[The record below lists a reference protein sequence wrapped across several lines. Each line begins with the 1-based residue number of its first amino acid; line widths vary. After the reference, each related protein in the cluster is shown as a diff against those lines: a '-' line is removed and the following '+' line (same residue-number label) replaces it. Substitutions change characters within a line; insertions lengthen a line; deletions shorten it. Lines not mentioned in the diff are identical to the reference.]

1 MIRWTRT
8 LGHNR
13 ARPPAHAALH
23 VASIVLRGVGQGAL
37 QANSVAGLVFVL
49 AVAWSSPPQALALV
63 WGASLSTALAALLRV
78 DLGALCNGLWGFN
91 GALAALTTV
100 LFAPPVPSLW
110 LAATVAALGTV
121 PITLALQKWL
131 ARWRLPTLSLPFIL
145 ALWCVLLAA
154 RLLSAAP
161 PPAAPATP
169 LLGAPIA
176 LNVEQVAYTLLNGIA
191 QVFFQAHAGTG
202 ALVLLGLFISAPRA
216 ALLAAL
222 GTACASA
229 MAWVL
234 GTPAEAL
241 QSGVHGFSGALAAVA
256 VGMALLP
263 ATAQH
268 LRTTLWAMVAASL
281 TPLIGSVFGWVLA
294 PVGLPVLTLPFVV
307 ASWGVLG
314 LHGISR
320 KTHP

>member
-13 ARPPAHAALH
+13 ARTPAHAALH

-37 QANSVAGLVFVL
+37 QAHSVAGLIFVL

-63 WGASLSTALAALLRV
+63 WGASLSTALTAVLRV
-78 DLGALCNGLWGFN
+78 DHSALRDGLWGFN

-234 GTPAEAL
+234 GAPAEAL

-263 ATAQH
+263 ASAD
-268 LRTTLWAMVAASL
+268 RTRSTLWALVAATA
-281 TPLIGSVFGWVLA
+281 TPLLGVGLEWVLA
-294 PVGLPVLTLPFVV
+294 PMGLPVLTLPFVLV
-307 ASWGVLG
+307 SWAVVGVCCLRNG
-314 LHGISR
+314 
-320 KTHP
+320 TVE